1 MKNQIEFKAGVA
13 IPKDLTP
20 DTLGTEL
27 NKVKTLCE
35 TAKQMYEYG
44 VNMDTTPE
52 EKQEARDMVEQ
63 KKSYTSNIKP
73 QVAFHLSAL
82 LDTYDKRVID
92 NATQVRTYITNKLL
106 ADTDSKDP
114 KVRMK
119 ALELL
124 GKVSEIGLFAERKEI
139 TIKHQSS
146 EEIEERLREKLSKY
160 IINADYKTVEEEK
173 PEDKLDE
180 PMELGSPDD
189 ELGDVDF
196 SDVFIEPAP
205 EK

>member
-63 KKSYTSNIKP
+63 KKSYT
-73 QVAFHLSAL
+73 
-82 LDTYDKRVID
+82 
-92 NATQVRTYITNKLL
+92 
-106 ADTDSKDP
+106 
-114 KVRMK
+114 
-119 ALELL
+119 
-124 GKVSEIGLFAERKEI
+124 
-139 TIKHQSS
+139 
-146 EEIEERLREKLSKY
+146 
-160 IINADYKTVEEEK
+160 
-173 PEDKLDE
+173 
-180 PMELGSPDD
+180 
-189 ELGDVDF
+189 
-196 SDVFIEPAP
+196 
-205 EK
+205 